1 MASDNN
7 LEHVRLGPHEMLL
20 PDIVH
25 STLQICLGNRLSLS
39 SSLRNEHG
47 PHRHALHLQ
56 ILHIVQVGETNFLLL
71 EKDVKAILGE
81 GVRKFR
87 YGNFEMEINFPNF

>member
-1 MASDNN
+1 
-7 LEHVRLGPHEMLL
+7 MLL

-25 STLQICLGNRLSLS
+25 STLQICLCNCLSLP

-47 PHRHALHLQ
+47 PHRHALRLQ
-56 ILHIVQVGETNFLLL
+56 ILHIVQVGEMNFLLL
-71 EKDVKAILGE
+71 EEDTKAILGE

-87 YGNFEMEINFPNF
+87 YENFEMETNFPNF